1 MPYYSGNPWADQYQ
15 REMTRCQRQQLEMM
29 RRQERMQREYGRQM
43 EMMQRRAQQMQ
54 RGYGQPMP
62 AMQPA
67 PGIPAA
73 QMRRMYSQPRCKYIM
88 CVSTPNGMGYVSR
101 SGGTHL
107 EANPARATKFRSQE
121 EAAEVYHV
129 FPNAVMQPVYA

>member
-15 REMTRCQRQQLEMM
+15 REMARRQRQQMEMM

-54 RGYGQPMP
+54 GYGQPMP
-62 AMQPA
+62 AMQLA

-73 QMRRMYSQPRCKYIM
+73 QMRRMYAQPRCKYIM
-88 CVSTPNGMGYVSR
+88 CVNTPNGMGYVSR

>member
-1 MPYYSGNPWADQYQ
+1 MPYYSGNPWAGQYQ
-15 REMTRCQRQQLEMM
+15 REMARRQRQQMEMM
-29 RRQERMQREYGRQM
+29 RRQEQMQRQCGRQM

-54 RGYGQPMP
+54 GYGQPMQP
-62 AMQPA
+62 MQPM

-88 CVSTPNGMGYVSR
+88 CVNTPNGMGYVSR

-121 EAAEVYHV
+121 EAAEVYNV
-129 FPNAVMQPVYA
+129 FPSAYMQPVYA